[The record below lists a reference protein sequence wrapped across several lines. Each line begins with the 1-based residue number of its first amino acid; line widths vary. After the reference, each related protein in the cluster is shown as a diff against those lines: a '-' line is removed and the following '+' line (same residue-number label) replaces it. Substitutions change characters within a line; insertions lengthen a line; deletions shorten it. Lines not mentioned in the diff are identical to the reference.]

1 MSKVRTYEIDG
12 EAITVESGSGNVFA
26 DLGLPNPE
34 ERAFKAELALCIR
47 RVMQAKGLTQ
57 TELGTLVGLP
67 QPKVS
72 ALLRGRLAGF
82 SIDRLLSILNRLGRN
97 VEVRVQ
103 EEETADARTI
113 LVV

>member
-1 MSKVRTYEIDG
+1 MSEVRTYEVAG

-34 ERAFKAELALCIR
+34 GRAFKADLALCIR
-47 RVMQAKGLTQ
+47 HAMQAKGLTQ
-57 TELGTLVGLP
+57 AELGTLVGLP

-72 ALLRGRLAGF
+72 ALWRGRLAGF
-82 SIDRLLSILNRLGRN
+82 SLDRLLSILNRLGRT
-97 VEVRVQ
+97 VEVRVCAA
-103 EEETADARTI
+103 ETANARTM